1 MKRIT
6 PWLAL
11 VAASSLALT
20 GCASSEPSSTSAPSA
35 DEQEV
40 ITVWSTE
47 DVQERLDRFAAS
59 AAAFEAATGVK
70 VEIVAIAEDQFDQAF
85 TAAAADGQLPD
96 VVAALS
102 LAGAQSMNING
113 LLNTEMS
120 AAVVSELGADTF
132 STGALELTQSNG
144 EQLGVP
150 SDAWVQLLLYRSDLF
165 EAAGLAAPTDWA
177 SLELAAK
184 TLNSPELA
192 GIVAATTP
200 GDGFT
205 QQTFEY
211 LALPGNCEMV
221 DDAGNVQ
228 LASPECESA
237 FSLYNNLIMD
247 GSLAGTQ
254 DVDTTRATY
263 FAGQAAMV
271 IWSSFILDELAGL
284 RNDAMPTCEECQADS
299 GWLAKNTGI
308 VGALTGPTGNA
319 AQFGEVVAWAPTI
332 DATPA
337 TAEFIKYMMSEAYV
351 DWLAL
356 APEGKVPVRLGN
368 SAGSTEFL
376 DAWGTL
382 EAGVDTKAPLSNFFS
397 ADVLAGIVN
406 GTSSMAR
413 WGIPQGQGALV
424 GATMGE
430 LPVPKALNDM
440 VTAGLT
446 PAEAANQAKSA
457 VEEIANSLK

>member
-1 MKRIT
+1 MKRMMRG
-6 PWLAL
+6 LAV
-11 VAASSLALT
+11 VAAASIALT
-20 GCASSEPSSTSAPSA
+20 GCASGEPSATETPT
-35 DEQEV
+35 EQEV

-47 DVQERLDRFAAS
+47 DVQERIDRFAAS
-59 AAAFEAATGVK
+59 AAAFEEATGVK
-70 VEIVAIAEDQFDQAF
+70 VEIVAIAEDQFDQVF
-85 TAAAADGQLPD
+85 TAAAADGTLPD

-102 LAGAQSMNING
+102 LAGAQSMYIND

-120 AAVVSELGADTF
+120 GEIVSALGADTF
-132 STGALELTQSNG
+132 SSGALELTQSNG

-150 SDAWVQLLLYRSDLF
+150 SDAWVQLLLYRKDLF
-165 EAAGLAAPTDWA
+165 EAAGLVAPTDWA
-177 SLELAAK
+177 SLEKAAT
-184 TLNSPELA
+184 TLNSAKVA

-211 LALPGNCEMV
+211 LALPGGCEMV
-221 DDAGNVQ
+221 DDSGAILLN
-228 LASPECESA
+228 SPECEAA
-237 FSLYNNLIMD
+237 FSLYNNLIKN
-247 GSLAGTQ
+247 GSLEGTQ

-284 RNDAMPTCEECQADS
+284 RNDAMPTCEECMSDS

-308 VGALTGPTGNA
+308 VGALTGPGGT
-319 AQFGEVVAWAPTI
+319 AQFGEVVSWAPTV

-337 TAEFIKYMMSEAYV
+337 TADFIKYMMSEAYV

-368 SAGSTEFL
+368 TAGSTEFL

-382 EAGVDTKAPLSNFFS
+382 DAGVDTKAPLSNFYS
-397 ADVLAGIVN
+397 ADILAGIVN

-440 VTAGLT
+440 VSAGLT
-446 PAEAANQAKSA
+446 PAKAAAQAQAA
-457 VEEIANSLK
+457 VEEIAASFQ